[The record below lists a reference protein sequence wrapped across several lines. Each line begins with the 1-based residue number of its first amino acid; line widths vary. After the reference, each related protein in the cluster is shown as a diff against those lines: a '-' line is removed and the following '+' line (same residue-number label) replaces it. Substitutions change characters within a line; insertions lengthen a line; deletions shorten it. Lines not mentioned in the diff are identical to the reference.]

1 MERFKLPLVGFN
13 LAFIVYLLIMAS
25 GIVFPPL
32 DWTQF
37 GIQALIGAAIGLVV
51 AGVIYAAVAFAG
63 K

>member
-13 LAFIVYLLIMAS
+13 IAFILYLLVMAS
-25 GIVFPPL
+25 GLFFQPL

-37 GIQALIGAAIGLVV
+37 GIQALIGAAVGLVV
-51 AGVIYAAVAFAG
+51 AGVIYGLVAFAG